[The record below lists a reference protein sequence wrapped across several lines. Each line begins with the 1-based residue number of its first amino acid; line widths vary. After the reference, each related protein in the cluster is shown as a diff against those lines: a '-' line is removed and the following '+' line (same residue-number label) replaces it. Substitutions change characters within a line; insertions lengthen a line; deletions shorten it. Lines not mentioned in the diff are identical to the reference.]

1 VEREEYDD
9 LLRTLVRTMAH
20 QQTINDDLRE
30 FNRQQL
36 AVNERLTTAIE
47 RLDVTQARIETLLA
61 RLLRTEANGRD
72 A

>member
-1 VEREEYDD
+1 MEREEYDD

-36 AVNERLTTAIE
+36 AVNERLTAAIE